1 MSFNGVE
8 LLMANR
14 KILISGGGT
23 GGHLFPALAIG
34 EEINSRDP
42 NAEIHYIGSKF
53 GLEAKVFP
61 IKAVRHTL
69 LPIRGFHRGFSF
81 QGICRNAILPLR
93 IIRSLIKL
101 RYVFN
106 DFDPEII
113 VGTGGYASALPLY
126 IASKN
131 SDSIPMILQEQNSFP
146 GITTRLFAKKAQK
159 ICIAFKQS
167 KEKIENSN
175 MIITG
180 NPVRKG
186 IEEGDKDRGLI
197 EFNFRNSLKT
207 IFLFGG
213 SQGSSY
219 LNELMH
225 KVVRNLSDAGIQILW
240 QTGDRDYM
248 KYANMDSENI
258 RILPFIN
265 NMADA
270 YSVSDLLICRS
281 GALTLAEIT
290 ICGKPALLIPY
301 PYAAGDHQTKNADS
315 LFQAGAARVLTEKH
329 LNSKKFLH
337 AVMSLVHNQ
346 KELDK
351 MSRSSLK
358 LGHPNATKKIVD
370 HIIKEIE

>member
-1 MSFNGVE
+1 
-8 LLMANR
+8 MANR
-14 KILISGGGT
+14 KIMITGGGT

-42 NAEIHYIGSKF
+42 DAEIHYVGSAF
-53 GLEAKVFP
+53 GLEARVFP

-81 QGICRNAILPLR
+81 QGICRNAILPFR
-93 IIRSLIKL
+93 IIRSLMKIK
-101 RYVFN
+101 YVFN
-106 DFDPEII
+106 DFNPEII
-113 VGTGGYASALPLY
+113 IGTGGYASALPLY

-131 SDSIPMILQEQNSFP
+131 SESIPIILQEQNSFP

-167 KEKIENSN
+167 EGKIENSN
-175 MIITG
+175 IIITG

-186 IEEGDKDRGLI
+186 IEKGRRDRGLI
-197 EFNFRNSLKT
+197 EFNFKNSLKT

-219 LNELMH
+219 LNELMC
-225 KVVRNLSDAGIQILW
+225 KAVKNLSNAGIQVLW
-240 QTGDRDYM
+240 QTGDRDYI
-248 KYANMDSENI
+248 KYSNMESENI
-258 RILPFIN
+258 RVLPFIN

-301 PYAAGDHQTKNADS
+301 PYAAGDHQTKNAES
-315 LFQAGAARVLTEKH
+315 LYQAGAARVLTEKN

-351 MSRSSLK
+351 MSSCSIK

-370 HIIKEIE
+370 HIIRAIA